1 MSNVKKSV
9 LTGMLV
15 AGLAGILSGCSSMSA
30 GNKTD
35 EQAAMC
41 SKCQTVWV
49 SRPHQIGKSQ
59 ATYYTKEKKMVC
71 PDCESAVK
79 NFFAT
84 GNFAHTCKTCGD
96 SLVACPVCK

>member
-9 LTGMLV
+9 LTGMLA
-15 AGLAGILSGCSSMSA
+15 AGLAVILSGCSSMNA
-30 GNKTD
+30 GSKAD
-35 EQAAMC
+35 EKAAMC

-49 SRPHQIGKSQ
+49 SRPHTFGKSQ
-59 ATYYTKEKKMVC
+59 VTSYTKEKKMVC

-84 GNFAHTCKTCGD
+84 GKLEHTCKTCGD
-96 SLVACPVCK
+96 NLVACPVCK